1 MVKDVLN
8 VQQIIFLTNKHYN
21 VKNVLRIDFMTKLK
35 SYAYVLLRKSF
46 GQVNSVFLAII
57 QSILIVK
64 KWIAFTVQISKF
76 MM

>member
-35 SYAYVLLRKSF
+35 NYAFVLLRKSF
-46 GQVNSVFLAII
+46 GQVNNVFLAII
-57 QSILIVK
+57 QSILIVR
-64 KWIAFTVQISKF
+64 KWTVFIAQINKF